1 VGVVGRTWNGRDI
14 LVVVVVVVVVVVIT
28 SSKDVVSDT

>member
-14 LVVVVVVVVVVVIT
+14 LVVVVVVVVVVIT